1 MRSVILIAM
10 LVASP
15 VAACDMEGMFGYN
28 HYSAV
33 AADQAAA
40 DAMRD
45 AAVAQA
51 RDNFM
56 ARHGIVQVADA
67 APTDAGP
74 AQIASADQSVVTSDS
89 PRQ

>member
-1 MRSVILIAM
+1 MRAVILSAM

-40 DAMRD
+40 DAMRE

-56 ARHGIVQVADA
+56 ARHGMVQTADASSSDAGQLQVASTTQVV
-67 APTDAGP
+67 AP
-74 AQIASADQSVVTSDS
+74 SDS